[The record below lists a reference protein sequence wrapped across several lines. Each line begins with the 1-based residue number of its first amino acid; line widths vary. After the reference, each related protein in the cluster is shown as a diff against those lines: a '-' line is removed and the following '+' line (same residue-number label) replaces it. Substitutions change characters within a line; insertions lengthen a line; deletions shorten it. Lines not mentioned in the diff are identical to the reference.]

1 MLDTLR
7 AFLEPPLVYAVATTL
22 VILVGLLLVLAR
34 YLNRRYVI
42 LHRSAGTD
50 QIAFELARIANSLEI
65 MAATSPRA
73 HDKFRLPEPAPQRAD
88 KTTPRESHR
97 TGDGLSMFGR

>member
-22 VILVGLLLVLAR
+22 LILVGLLLVLAR

-50 QIAFELARIANSLEI
+50 QIAYELARIANSLEI

-73 HDKFRLPEPAPQRAD
+73 RDKFRLPETAP
-88 KTTPRESHR
+88 KR
-97 TGDGLSMFGR
+97 TEKPHEYQTSGVGLSMFGR